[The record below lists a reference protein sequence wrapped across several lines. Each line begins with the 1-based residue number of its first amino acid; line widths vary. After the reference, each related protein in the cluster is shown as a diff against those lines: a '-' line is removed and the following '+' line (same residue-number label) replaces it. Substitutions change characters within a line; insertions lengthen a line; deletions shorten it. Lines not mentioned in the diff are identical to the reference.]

1 MLSEKAAKFL
11 AEDAKRKASEKD
23 STSEADKHVALR
35 KDRWTS
41 VKLIKREKA
50 SSDTSVYTFELPN
63 DKKILGLGTG
73 QHLHVGFHLFDRM
86 LTRPYTPTRPS
97 LPPANKS
104 KRDSGY
110 EDNENFHD
118 GDGTFDLTVK
128 TYFPSEEQPGG
139 AMSNI
144 LDTVPIGEE
153 VDIKGPSGEILY
165 HGNGNFKIEGK
176 DRHFDRVSLVLG
188 GTGVTPG
195 YSIVARIA
203 MEGGDETQ
211 LRIID
216 ANNTQGDILMRE
228 QLEEFERRS
237 NGGIKVVNV
246 LSKPDENWKGL
257 KGFVT
262 EDMMREHLFEPS
274 EGSVALMCGPPVMIN
289 KAVLPGLKSEFPRI
303 RVLVEFANGLKI
315 SDIERV
321 RICLASKGLD
331 WRPWYDLRGIK
342 ANSRRPLVMT
352 FTGLAYMDERG
363 NILYTELVI
372 LHCNGEY
379 DRLSNLTI

>member
-1 MLSEKAAKFL
+1 M
-11 AEDAKRKASEKD
+11 
-23 STSEADKHVALR
+23 
-35 KDRWTS
+35 
-41 VKLIKREKA
+41 
-50 SSDTSVYTFELPN
+50 
-63 DKKILGLGTG
+63 
-73 QHLHVGFHLFDRM
+73 HVGFHLYDKM

-97 LPPANKS
+97 LPPADQS
-104 KRDSGY
+104 RRDSGY

-153 VDIKGPSGEILY
+153 VDIKGPSGEIEY
-165 HGNGNFKIEGK
+165 HGNGNFTIEGK

-203 MEGGDETQ
+203 MAGGDETQ

-216 ANNTQGDILMRE
+216 ANNTEGDILMRE

-237 NGGIKVVNV
+237 NGRIKVVNV
-246 LSKPDENWKGL
+246 LAKPGDDWKGL

-274 EGSVALMCGPPVMIN
+274 EGSVALMCGPPVMIK
-289 KAVLPGLKSEFPRI
+289 KAVLPGLKSEFSQI
-303 RVLVEFANGLKI
+303 KGSDEFANGGQI
-315 SDIERV
+315 SAIR
-321 RICLASKGLD
+321 RARTCLASKELNGRSRLC
-331 WRPWYDLRGIK
+331 RRCDLT
-342 ANSRRPLVMT
+342 RPLVITSAGRTCMVEHKITSHANLVT
-352 FTGLAYMDERG
+352 FYHSGD
-363 NILYTELVI
+363 
-372 LHCNGEY
+372 HQ
-379 DRLSNLTI
+379 RLSNLAS

>member
-1 MLSEKAAKFL
+1 
-11 AEDAKRKASEKD
+11 
-23 STSEADKHVALR
+23 
-35 KDRWTS
+35 
-41 VKLIKREKA
+41 
-50 SSDTSVYTFELPN
+50 
-63 DKKILGLGTG
+63 
-73 QHLHVGFHLFDRM
+73 M

-97 LPPANKS
+97 LPPADQS
-104 KRDSGY
+104 RRDSGY

-128 TYFPSEEQPGG
+128 TYFPSDEQPGG

-153 VDIKGPSGEILY
+153 VDIKGPSGEIEY
-165 HGNGNFKIEGK
+165 HGSGNFTIEGK

-203 MEGGDETQ
+203 MEGGDNTQ

-216 ANNTQGDILMRE
+216 ANNTEGDILMRE

-257 KGFVT
+257 TGFVT
-262 EDMMREHLFEPS
+262 EDMMRDHLFEPS
-274 EGSVALMCGPPVMIN
+274 EGSVALMCGPPVMIK
-289 KAVLPGLKSEFPRI
+289 KAVLPGLKSEFSRKII
-303 RVLVEFANGLKI
+303 RWDYANRRQI
-315 SDIERV
+315 SGIQKV
-321 RICLASKGLD
+321 RICLAFREIPGKPRLD
-331 WRPWYDLRGIK
+331 LGGIK
-342 ANSRRPLVMT
+342 TNGWWYLVVIKSA
-352 FTGLAYMDERG
+352 GCAYMVEHRIMPLA
-363 NILYTELVI
+363 ILFAFCCSGDYTI
-372 LHCNGEY
+372 
-379 DRLSNLTI
+379 LSNLASRVGEIRSRLLPRNV